1 MFKLYKKIK
10 SNRNTVKFNIHA
22 LGESDFSTL
31 FKPCKAKQSKAKQSK
46 AKQSKAK
53 QSKAKQSKAKQK
65 YHIKNALFFILHF
78 ANQT

>member
-10 SNRNTVKFNIHA
+10 SNRNTVKFKIHA
-22 LGESDFSTL
+22 LDESDFSTL
-31 FKPCKAKQSKAKQSK
+31 FKPCKAKQSKAKQNK
-46 AKQSKAK
+46 T
-53 QSKAKQSKAKQK
+53 KQK

>member
-1 MFKLYKKIK
+1 M
-10 SNRNTVKFNIHA
+10 RWVKATFQHYLNPA
-22 LGESDFSTL
+22 KQS
-31 FKPCKAKQSKAKQSK
+31 KAKQSKAKQSK